1 MIKLLITGGT
11 IDKHYNE
18 IQGKLDFPATHLPT
32 MLKQARCHI
41 ELDTQLLML
50 KDSLDM
56 QQSDREQIKQAC
68 INSECQQIIITHGTD
83 TMVETAQHLAS
94 IASHKTIVLFGAMV
108 PYSIKNSDALFNLGT
123 AVTAVQLL
131 PEGVYI
137 SMNGKLFDWDKVC
150 KDKQAGNFK
159 ASRSTLAT

>member
-18 IQGKLDFPATHLPT
+18 IKGELDFSATHLPT
-32 MLKQARCHI
+32 MLAQARCHI

-50 KDSLDM
+50 KDSLAM

-68 INSECQQIIITHGTD
+68 INSEYQQIMITHGTD
-83 TMVETAQHLAS
+83 TMVETAQQLAS
-94 IASHKTIVLFGAMV
+94 LASNKTIVLFGAMI

-123 AVTAVQLL
+123 AITAVQLL
-131 PEGVYI
+131 PAGVYI
-137 SMNGKLFDWDKVC
+137 SMNGKLFDWNKVR
-150 KDKQAGNFK
+150 KDKQAGEFK
-159 ASRSTLAT
+159 AVG